1 MGDPA
6 QGMSPLET
14 MYGCPLTAA
23 GGSCLPGGFCP
34 LTMPANVSRYRSTM
48 LFAFSACPSVC
59 GLKAVDIVLRVP
71 HSLVRCCQPVS
82 RRSRSETMTSGR
94 PCNLMYASMSIA
106 AKRSAVK
113 PFSLAG
119 TQGARFDRA
128 SMKVMIV
135 LLPP

>member
-48 LFAFSACPSVC
+48 LFAFSACPSVS
-59 GLKAVDIVLRVP
+59 GWKAVDIAVRVP
-71 HSLVRCCQPVS
+71 HSLVRCCQPVN
-82 RRSRSETMTSGR
+82 RGSRSETKTSGR
-94 PCNLMYASMSIA
+94 PCSLKYVSMSFA

-113 PFSLAG
+113 PFWLAA
-119 TQGARFDRA
+119 TQCARFDRV